1 MVTLPLRHPEVLLS
15 VLALWS
21 PVDLV
26 LGVVGPL
33 GATTAAG
40 TALLVDLDPNG
51 PRYGGAHSLA
61 ELVQKGPTRNQL
73 EPTQSGPA
81 VLRNGG
87 VSPDDAEEV
96 VAALVSKWPNVVLRC
111 APESDPVGSAVALLP
126 LLPAPFTP
134 QMEGSVVYQMTSL
147 ATRQPDGKLALPIP
161 RSSTVKALLAGQRP
175 WRRDRWIRSFN
186 RVWGM

>member
-1 MVTLPLRHPEVLLS
+1 MS

-33 GATTAAG
+33 GATAAAG
-40 TALLVDLDPNG
+40 TALLVDLDPHG
-51 PRYGGAHSLA
+51 PQYGGAHSLA
-61 ELVQKGPTRNQL
+61 ELVQQGPTKNQL
-73 EPTQSGPA
+73 EPTKSGPA

-87 VSPDDAEEV
+87 VSPEAAEEV

-111 APESDPVGSAVALLP
+111 APESGPVGSAVALLP

-134 QMEGSVVYQMTSL
+134 RMEGSVVYQRTSL

-161 RSSTVKALLAGQRP
+161 RPSTVTALLAGRRP
-175 WRRDRWIRSFN
+175 RRRDRWIRSFH

>member
-1 MVTLPLRHPEVLLS
+1 MTLPLHHSEVPLS

-33 GATTAAG
+33 GATAAAG

-61 ELVQKGPTRNQL
+61 ELVQKGPTKSQL

-111 APESDPVGSAVALLP
+111 APESEPIGSAVALIP

-134 QMEGSVVYQMTSL
+134 LIEGSVVYQRTSL
-147 ATRQPDGKLALPIP
+147 ATRQPEGRLALPIP
-161 RSSTVKALLAGQRP
+161 RPSTVTALLAGQRP

>member
-1 MVTLPLRHPEVLLS
+1 VTLPLHHSEVPLS

-33 GATTAAG
+33 GATAAAG

-61 ELVQKGPTRNQL
+61 ELVQKGPTKSQL

-111 APESDPVGSAVALLP
+111 APESEPIGSAVALIP

-134 QMEGSVVYQMTSL
+134 LIEGSVVYQRTSL
-147 ATRQPDGKLALPIP
+147 ATRQPEGGLALPIP
-161 RSSTVKALLAGQRP
+161 RPSTVMALLAGQRP